1 MPVQQQ
7 QHQQL
12 TATTT
17 SIPMPKFNKIPVLT
31 TNTNSSSSSGAGSNL
46 PVYQSSVVNSTDS
59 TINRPNKISSNVI
72 KTETTSSSK
81 NINYYLFYMREWAT
95 CLIN

>member
-7 QHQQL
+7 HHQQL
-12 TATTT
+12 TTT

-31 TNTNSSSSSGAGSNL
+31 TNNNSSSSSGGGGSNL

-59 TINRPNKISSNVI
+59 TINRPNKISSNVLN
-72 KTETTSSSK
+72 TETTSSSK
-81 NINYYLFYMREWAT
+81 NINYYLFIYAGVGY
-95 CLIN
+95 LFN

>member
-31 TNTNSSSSSGAGSNL
+31 TNNNCNSGGGSNL
-46 PVYQSSVVNSTDS
+46 PVFQSSVVNSTDS
-59 TINRPNKISSNVI
+59 TINRPNKISSNVII